1 MELPDAHWT
10 FRRGA
15 VRWRWVGALL
25 FLNLLAWWILHQ
37 VWRGDITYD
46 DIFPPTP
53 TPTRSPVSWAMEAQA
68 HFEAGNLE
76 AAIQAYREAVK
87 VAPNDATLWT
97 ELARVQVYSSALLT
111 TDAERHARLQ
121 EAVEAATHAV
131 ELADDSAMA
140 YAVRAFALD
149 WLATTP
155 LTTREE
161 RAEYL
166 REAETSASRALL
178 LAPDHGLALAYYAE
192 VLLDLQRWLQ
202 AEEHA
207 ARAVQRAPNE
217 MDTHRVY
224 AYVLESLGRYQEAIE
239 QYLEAIRIAPNL
251 TFLYLHV
258 GYNYRHLG
266 GTAQSKLARD
276 RFYELALAYFDQ
288 AVQINERLGIRD
300 PVPYLAIA
308 KTYTQQGEFFVA
320 ARNGEKA
327 LLLDP
332 TDVQTYAQLAVIYV
346 KARNYEGSLPLF
358 KCVVEGCSPA
368 ETEDIL
374 DTIAFKFGLDPEEV
388 QGVEVK
394 PLPLTNLTVAYYYVQ
409 YGSVLAALG
418 HCDQSE
424 PVLRLV
430 ETRYGGDPVL
440 RAIIQESRNICRI
453 LQARPT
459 PRSTPT
465 PYATPAP

>member
-1 MELPDAHWT
+1 MEIPEVDWQ
-10 FRRGA
+10 FRRPR

-25 FLNLLAWWILHQ
+25 FLNLLALWFLHQ
-37 VWRGDITYD
+37 VMQGKVTYQ

-53 TPTRSPVSWAMEAQA
+53 TPTRSPASWAQEAQA
-68 HFEAGNLE
+68 HFEAGDLE
-76 AAIQAYREAVK
+76 AAILAYREAVK
-87 VAPNDATLWT
+87 VAPNDALLWT
-97 ELARVQVYSSALLT
+97 QLARVQTYSSALLT
-111 TDAERHARLQ
+111 TDIERHQRLQ

-131 ELADDSAMA
+131 ELDDEAGMTH
-140 YAVRAFALD
+140 AVRAFALD

-166 REAETSASRALL
+166 REAENEATRALIL
-178 LAPDHGLALAYYAE
+178 DPENGLALAYYAE
-192 VLLDLQRWLQ
+192 VLLDLQRWIQ

-207 ARAVQRAPNE
+207 SRAVERAPLE

-224 AYVLESLGRYQEAIE
+224 AYVLESLGRYSEAIE

-258 GYNYRHLG
+258 GYNYRHLAG
-266 GTAQSKLARD
+266 QAPSKPARD
-276 RFYELALAYFDQ
+276 RLYQLALSYFDQ
-288 AVQINERLGIRD
+288 AAKINERLGIRD

-308 KTYTQQGEFFVA
+308 KTYTQQGEFFIA

-332 TDVQTYAQLAVIYV
+332 TDAQTYAQLGVIYV

-358 KCVVEGCSPA
+358 KCAVEGCTAQES
-368 ETEDIL
+368 EEIL
-374 DTIAFKFGLDPEEV
+374 DTIAFKFGLDPEEI
-388 QGVEVK
+388 QGVDIQ

-418 HCDQSE
+418 HCEASE
-424 PVLRLV
+424 PVFQQV
-430 ETRYGGDPVL
+430 ESRFGGEPVL

-453 LQARPT
+453 LQATPTPRPT
-459 PRSTPT
+459 PTP
-465 PYATPAP
+465 